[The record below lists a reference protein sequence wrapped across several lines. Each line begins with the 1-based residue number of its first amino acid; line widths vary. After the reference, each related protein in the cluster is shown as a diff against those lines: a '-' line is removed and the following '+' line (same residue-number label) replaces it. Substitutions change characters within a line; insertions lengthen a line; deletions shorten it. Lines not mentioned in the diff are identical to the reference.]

1 MWWKKSKEF
10 LEATRVRTDEEV
22 KIAYEEWLQD
32 LKDGEGERK
41 EKIKQYYHDMLSNDI
56 EDDDFFRR
64 HSENE
69 ALERLQKSLERERES
84 PEDKQKR
91 EDDNKRR
98 WSEQPPLVWTD
109 EEKRQMADEDKQR
122 RRKDRVHTFLT
133 LGVILGFVFLM
144 SLCDSG
150 RDRSYDDPDE
160 RIPVPRARR

>member
-1 MWWKKSKEF
+1 MWGKRPKLEF
-10 LEATRVRTDEEV
+10 WTDEEM
-22 KIAYEEWLQD
+22 KIQNEEWLQN
-32 LKDGEGERK
+32 LIDGEDERK
-41 EKIKQYYHDMLSNDI
+41 EKIKQYYHDMLANDI
-56 EDDDFFRR
+56 EDDDYFRR

-69 ALERLQKSLERERES
+69 ELERLQESLERERES

-98 WSEQPPLVWTD
+98 WSEQKPIVWTA

-122 RRKDRVHTFLT
+122 RRKWRVDTFLT